1 MRLRRIIRYLLF
13 VLIIATA
20 CAKRAY
26 DVSYDE
32 VQKTNRVEVILVSG
46 RKVQG
51 TIVNVEPHQLTLLM
65 KDRKVGRIAKSS
77 VRSIRRRPPVYDD
90 FGRGISEEEIE
101 SVQTNRNAVIYGVG
115 GGALSVGISFFA
127 GSTAG
132 KNASNGGT
140 ILAASTIGGGGLGTY
155 LFVRAGK
162 GKDRKDAIETIRE
175 KRRSEAL
182 TEDKGGDSSLQEL
195 RDRLEAEKKKQEDL
209 RKQREELLR
218 ELQTKK
224 KKEEE

>member
-1 MRLRRIIRYLLF
+1 MCLRGTLRCLL
-13 VLIIATA
+13 LGLMISTA
-20 CAKRAY
+20 CAKRIY
-26 DVSYDE
+26 DVSYDD
-32 VQKTNRVEVILVSG
+32 VQKTNRVEVVLVSG
-46 RKVQG
+46 RKVEG

-101 SVQTNRNAVIYGVG
+101 SVKTNRNAIIYGVG

-162 GKDRKDAIETIRE
+162 GKDRKDAIETIRD
-175 KRRSEAL
+175 KRRSEEV
-182 TEDKGGDSSLQEL
+182 TEEEGEDQSLQEL
-195 RDRLEAEKKKQEDL
+195 KNRLEEEKKKQEEL
-209 RKQREELLR
+209 REQREQLLR
-218 ELQTKK
+218 ELETKK
-224 KKEEE
+224 KKKE